1 MNSKDSATF
10 LSKRS
15 SIRKTHYDKISKWY
29 DLLAF
34 PEKEHVNRG
43 LKYLNVKNGEKIIE
57 IGFGTGEALLILSQ
71 QVGDTGKVYGIDISS
86 EMTRIARSKLKKASF
101 LDRTNLM
108 VGDALELPFEEEFF
122 DGVFM
127 SFTLELFL
135 DFEISSLLKQCKGI
149 LKDEGRLVVVSL
161 SKKGSNKIIR
171 NIYEW
176 FNHKF
181 PTYLDC
187 RPIYSK
193 KKIEEANFKVNKLQ
207 NESMY
212 GLAVDTVL
220 AIK

>member
-1 MNSKDSATF
+1 MSSKDSATF
-10 LSKRS
+10 PSKRS
-15 SIRKTHYDKISKWY
+15 SIRKIHYDKISKWY

-34 PEKEHVNRG
+34 PEKEHVKRG
-43 LKYLNVKNGEKIIE
+43 LKYLNVKNGEKILE
-57 IGFGTGEALLILSQ
+57 IGFGTGEALLILSK

-86 EMTRIARSKLKKASF
+86 EMTRIATSKLKKAS
-101 LDRTNLM
+101 LLERTNLM
-108 VGDALELPFEEEFF
+108 VGDALKLPFEEEFF
-122 DGVFM
+122 DAIFM

-135 DFEISSLLKQCKGI
+135 DFEISTLLKQCKGI

-181 PTYLDC
+181 PTYVDC
-187 RPIYSK
+187 RLINSK
-193 KKIEEANFKVNKLQ
+193 KKIEEANFKVYESEK
-207 NESMY
+207 ESMY
-212 GLAVDTVL
+212 GLAVDIVL